1 MSTAHLVGTVVS
13 CLVLA
18 SAALPVRA
26 AAQQR
31 GVVQVQALDLAT
43 RAPLEGAAVRVVE
56 VGLSAS
62 TGADG
67 RAVFGDLA
75 VGSYT
80 LEIQREGH
88 RPQLRSDVIVKS
100 GQTTPV
106 VLELSPAEAGKVI
119 RREEAVTITPSF
131 FPEADYQPLGLVA
144 FSSESVRRAAAS
156 AGDVSRF
163 IAGLPS
169 VAKVNDSDN
178 SLIVR
183 GGSPMENGFYL
194 DNIEIP
200 NVNHFPAQGSS
211 GGPIGLVNVDLLQD
225 VSFHTGAFAPRFGDR
240 LSSVLELRLREGN
253 RDRFGVKADLSF
265 AGAGLVGE
273 GPLGRRGSWLLSA
286 RRSFIDLLA
295 GAIGS
300 STVPQYSDYQGKV
313 VYELGT
319 HHRLSALGIL
329 GLDELDAER
338 EDREEDGLPAYGS
351 FRSREGAGGLNWQW
365 LWSGRGYSDT
375 SISYD
380 GQRFREEFFETR
392 SASQLSRNR
401 SLESA
406 WCLRHVSHARVA
418 DWLQTEFG
426 VDGKRRS
433 VEYDNWFD
441 EYTDAL
447 GQTIPTLALTT
458 RHDAWQAGA
467 HASVSLKPFAWLT
480 TTVGARGD
488 YSSASERTTVD
499 PRASAALRFGP
510 STTLS
515 LAAGRFHQP
524 LPLILL
530 EQHDANRSLADPQA
544 LHLVAGLSQLLGKDV
559 RLTIEAYDKRYRHFP
574 MDPSQPRL
582 FVIDEPYDRFG
593 FFFNH
598 ERLVDDGEARARG
611 VELLLERRASR
622 GLYGAVNG
630 AFFRTQYRGLD
641 GVWRDRIFDNRY
653 LVGVEGGW
661 KPNRAWEFS
670 LRWNYGGGVPT
681 TPFDE
686 EASRSLGRGV
696 YDESRINATRLPAYH
711 SLNVRID
718 RRFHFKR
725 SNLIVYVS
733 VWNAYGRENVAEPY
747 WNEIEN
753 RADRTLQW
761 GTLPI
766 FGIQYEF

>member
-1 MSTAHLVGTVVS
+1 MSTARLVGTVVS
-13 CLVLA
+13 CLVLS

-163 IAGLPS
+163 VAGLPS

-319 HHRLSALGIL
+319 HHRLTALGIL
-329 GLDELDAER
+329 GLDEIDAER

-351 FRSREGAGGLNWQW
+351 FRSREGPGG
-365 LWSGRGYSDT
+365 
-375 SISYD
+375 
-380 GQRFREEFFETR
+380 
-392 SASQLSRNR
+392 
-401 SLESA
+401 
-406 WCLRHVSHARVA
+406 
-418 DWLQTEFG
+418 
-426 VDGKRRS
+426 
-433 VEYDNWFD
+433 
-441 EYTDAL
+441 
-447 GQTIPTLALTT
+447 
-458 RHDAWQAGA
+458 
-467 HASVSLKPFAWLT
+467 
-480 TTVGARGD
+480 
-488 YSSASERTTVD
+488 
-499 PRASAALRFGP
+499 
-510 STTLS
+510 
-515 LAAGRFHQP
+515 
-524 LPLILL
+524 
-530 EQHDANRSLADPQA
+530 
-544 LHLVAGLSQLLGKDV
+544 
-559 RLTIEAYDKRYRHFP
+559 
-574 MDPSQPRL
+574 
-582 FVIDEPYDRFG
+582 
-593 FFFNH
+593 
-598 ERLVDDGEARARG
+598 
-611 VELLLERRASR
+611 
-622 GLYGAVNG
+622 
-630 AFFRTQYRGLD
+630 
-641 GVWRDRIFDNRY
+641 
-653 LVGVEGGW
+653 
-661 KPNRAWEFS
+661 
-670 LRWNYGGGVPT
+670 
-681 TPFDE
+681 
-686 EASRSLGRGV
+686 
-696 YDESRINATRLPAYH
+696 
-711 SLNVRID
+711 
-718 RRFHFKR
+718 
-725 SNLIVYVS
+725 
-733 VWNAYGRENVAEPY
+733 
-747 WNEIEN
+747 
-753 RADRTLQW
+753 
-761 GTLPI
+761 
-766 FGIQYEF
+766 